1 MTSDLSDAKGLR
13 VHKSDLLLEDDSMMT
28 ICFII
33 RQTVQLCYFPG
44 V

>member
-13 VHKSDLLLEDDSMMT
+13 VHKSDLFLEDDRMMT
-28 ICFII
+28 ICFIVRETI
-33 RQTVQLCYFPG
+33 QLCHFPG

>member
-13 VHKSDLLLEDDSMMT
+13 VHKSDLLLEDDRMMT